1 MSDADIH
8 ERSLLILGARSFAP
22 VVADLVD
29 DIAGFRVTHFVE
41 NLERDRCR
49 ETIEGLPIL
58 WVEDLRELAGTH
70 CAVCALGSTH
80 RNKFIE
86 QVSAYGM
93 EFVTLV
99 HPSAVVSAKATVE
112 DGCIVSPGVIM
123 AAYAEVGGHILLNR
137 GALVG
142 HNAIIGT
149 YATIGP
155 GANVAGFSRVGEGT
169 YIGMGAKVL
178 DHVSVG
184 AHSIVGA
191 GAVVNR
197 DVPDNVTVA
206 GVPARIIKENTSG
219 L

>member
-1 MSDADIH
+1 MSDPDIR

-29 DIAGFRVTHFVE
+29 DIAGLRVTHFVE
-41 NLERDRCR
+41 NLARERCS

-58 WVEDLRELAGTH
+58 WVEDVKELVGTH

-80 RNKFIE
+80 RSRFIE
-86 QVSAYGM
+86 QVSTYGM
-93 EFVTLV
+93 EFVTV
-99 HPSAVVSAKATVE
+99 FHPSAIVSTKAAVE
-112 DGCIVSPGVIM
+112 DGCILSPGVII
-123 AAYAEVGGHILLNR
+123 AAYAAVGRHVLLNR
-137 GALVG
+137 GALIG
-142 HNAIIGT
+142 HNAVIGN

-155 GANVAGFSRVGEGT
+155 GANVAGFTRIGEGT

-178 DHVSVG
+178 DHVTVG

-191 GAVVNR
+191 GAVANR